1 MSKMTKIG
9 DYVRC
14 PKCGGEGR
22 VVWVSQDG
30 KLAAIRCMRYHS
42 YGEKSPS
49 KKVSSYY
56 KTKPKKKTVKG
67 MVFLVEVS

>member
-22 VVWVSQDG
+22 VVWVFARRETSSN
-30 KLAAIRCMRYHS
+30 KMRETS
-42 YGEKSPS
+42 
-49 KKVSSYY
+49 
-56 KTKPKKKTVKG
+56 
-67 MVFLVEVS
+67 